1 VQLFLIVGASG
12 FIGNKLYNHFK
23 SKGLDVKG
31 TYYSKTFKGAEKDG
45 IYLDFNDSDFSNIL
59 QLKGLTHIFLCHGM
73 TGIDE
78 CKINRD
84 ISYKINVTNT
94 TELLKNFTYSN
105 VIPIYLS
112 TSMVY
117 RGTKKNFAESDT
129 PAPSTEYGKQKVEV
143 ENYITKEFNKY
154 IILRLTKV
162 YGVEKD
168 DQTLFTSWLD
178 SLIEH
183 KTIYS
188 ADDILISPIFVM
200 DVVHALDGLVF
211 GKYYGIFNLGGQETL
226 TRYECSLKLA
236 KFFNLDSSFIQRCS
250 IRDFNFVEPRLRY
263 SALNSSKVIAAT
275 GIKLTSLEDS
285 FKLIKKLR
293 NKRGLEIG

>member
-1 VQLFLIVGASG
+1 MLLIIGASG

-31 TYYSKTFKGAEKDG
+31 TYYSKTFEGAEKDG
-45 IYLDFNDSDFSNIL
+45 IYLDFNDSDFSSIL
-59 QLKGLTHIFLCHGM
+59 KLEDLTHVFLCHSI
-73 TGIDE
+73 TGIDA

-94 TELLKNFTYSN
+94 TELLKHFIHTN
-105 VIPIYLS
+105 VVPIYLS
-112 TSMVY
+112 TDMVY
-117 RGTKKNFAESDT
+117 SGTKKNFAESDA
-129 PAPSTEYGKQKVEV
+129 PAPPTEYGRQKVEV

-168 DQTLFTSWLD
+168 DQTLFTSWLG
-178 SLIEH
+178 SLIKH

-188 ADDILISPIFVM
+188 ADDILISPIFVK
-200 DVVHALDGLVF
+200 DVIHALDSLVF
-211 GKYYGIFNLGGQETL
+211 GKHYGIFNLGGQETL

-236 KFFNLDSSFIQRCS
+236 EFFNLDSSFIQRCS
-250 IRDFNFVEPRLRY
+250 IKDFNFVEPRPLY
-263 SALNSSKVIAAT
+263 NSLNSSKVRAAT

-293 NKRGLEIG
+293 NKRGVEIG